1 MRVPPSWPKYLLKA
15 PLSNIITLVFRIST
29 CELFRNTKIKTTSH
43 GNSYCIC
50 CSVAKLCPTPCDH
63 RDWSTP
69 AFPVL
74 HYLLTVFSD
83 SCPWCWWCHPSI
95 SSSISTFSFCPQSF
109 PGSGSFPMSWL
120 FTSGGQF
127 LELQLQYQS
136 FQWIFRIH
144 SGLTGLISLLSKGLS
159 RVL

>member
-50 CSVAKLCPTPCDH
+50 CSVTKLCPTPCDH